1 MIRLATPDD
10 LLLLTLGR
18 NWWMVALRGALAVL
32 FGAVVLGQPHVS
44 LNVLVTLF
52 GIYALLDGAWAIAS
66 ALWVTRTWFTAWP
79 VLFEGTAS
87 AAVGLFALAWPL
99 IPREL
104 VFAIATWGLLTGALE
119 LVAAFRVSPPGAG
132 RWLLATGGVC
142 SLFLVGVIFT
152 LPHALTPSLVRI
164 MGTYAILFGISLSAA
179 ALSFRKVLLEAPHFT
194 RLHAATGKEL
204 L

>member
-10 LLLLTLGR
+10 LLLMTLAR
-18 NWWMVALRGALAVL
+18 NWWMVALRGALALV
-32 FGAVVLGQPHVS
+32 FGAMVLGHPHVS
-44 LNVLVTLF
+44 LNLLVALF

-66 ALWVTRTWFTAWP
+66 ALWVTRAWFTAWP

-87 AAVGLFALAWPL
+87 AALGVFALAWPWV
-99 IPREL
+99 PQDT
-104 VFAIATWGLLTGALE
+104 VVAIATWGVVTGSLE
-119 LVAAFRVSPPGAG
+119 LFAALRVAPRGAG

-142 SLFLVGVIFT
+142 SLFLAGLILT

-164 MGTYAILFGISLSAA
+164 IGGYAIVFGISLAA
-179 ALSFRKVLLEAPHFT
+179 AAMSFRKAMFEAPHFT
-194 RLHAATGKEL
+194 PLGAATSKGL